1 MTHSSGGTILITGSS
16 GVLGH
21 AIAAE
26 LCEGYDVL
34 CLRHRQPTDLPGVR
48 EISAD
53 LTQPGLGLSARDR
66 GILGAA
72 DIIVHCAATTSFH
85 NNRARMAAVNI
96 RGTERVLELAAATG
110 ARLMHLS
117 TAFVARHQPEL
128 ADQPL
133 TVRGPAAYVESKVGG
148 EDLVRSAGLGAL
160 TVRPSVVIG
169 DSRTGEIRQAQGLH
183 KLAGAVMRSEVPLL
197 GIRLSTF
204 VDCVPQDYVARAIR
218 RLVERGVPSGE
229 VWLTAGRNALT
240 AGEVVESALAVGADA
255 GLRPSRFRV
264 VDPEMV
270 ERLLLPM
277 VAAPELKVL
286 RRQFEEM
293 SATMDLFAAAD
304 PFPSTWELA
313 DPALRPTHE
322 ELLDALDIS
331 LRWWAEREG
340 LFATEG
346 VA

>member
-1 MTHSSGGTILITGSS
+1 
-16 GVLGH
+16 VGH
-21 AIAAE
+21 AVAAE
-26 LCEGYDVL
+26 LAGDYDVI
-34 CLRHRQPTDLPGVR
+34 CLRHRQSTDVPGVR

-66 GILGAA
+66 GIAQAA
-72 DIIVHCAATTSFH
+72 DVIVHCAASTSFH
-85 NNRARMAAVNI
+85 NNRAKMESINI
-96 RGTERVLELAAATG
+96 RGTERVLELAAAGG

-128 ADQPL
+128 VGQPL
-133 TVRGPAAYVESKVGG
+133 TGRGPAAYVESKVGG

-169 DSRTGEIRQAQGLH
+169 DSTTGRIRQAQGLH
-183 KLAGAVMRSEVPLL
+183 RLAGAVMRSEVPLL
-197 GIRLSTF
+197 GIRLSTL

-218 RLVERGVPSGE
+218 RLIEHGVPSGE
-229 VWLTAGRNALT
+229 VWLTAGQNALT
-240 AGEVVESALAVGADA
+240 AGEVIETALGVGADA

-264 VDPEMV
+264 VDPDMV

-277 VAAPELKVL
+277 VAAPEFKEL

-293 SATMDLFAAAD
+293 SAMMDLFAAAD

-313 DPALRPTHE
+313 DPALRPSHD

-346 VA
+346 AA